1 MKHAKS
7 KMPVE
12 MTHILNEVGITSTDA
27 STVERQVRE
36 RAAMQVQDYIEV
48 MYRKISQ
55 FHGVEP
61 NASVEDTM
69 RMLQTH
75 TRPRTS

>member
-1 MKHAKS
+1 MKHTKP

-12 MTHILNEVGITSTDA
+12 MMHILNDVGITSTDA

-48 MYRKISQ
+48 MHRKISQ
-55 FHGVEP
+55 FHGVEL
-61 NASVEDTM
+61 NTSVEDTM

-75 TRPRTS
+75 SRPRTS